1 MKNLINRILGQL
13 GYSVIRNSKLAS
25 LSAAAAH
32 GRSWDFLAE
41 VPSAQLAEL
50 VRLNPLSQAQ
60 LKQDLF
66 VLSELGL
73 KRGGFFVEFGAASGK
88 ELSNTWLLEKHFG
101 WSGILSEPARSYA
114 QKLRSH
120 RACAI
125 DHRCVWS
132 RTGET
137 LAFREASNRVLS
149 TIAAY
154 SDGDMHADARKEGV
168 TYDVATVSLADLLAE
183 HGAPPEPDFLSIDT
197 EGSELAILS
206 ALDFKRWSFKV
217 ICCEHAYTEAR
228 GPLHELLSANG
239 YERVHV
245 DISQYDDWYVRRDIL
260 RAKGGASA

>member
-1 MKNLINRILGQL
+1 MKNLINLILGQL

-101 WSGILSEPARSYA
+101 WSGILAEPARCWHERLA
-114 QKLRSH
+114 ANRS
-120 RACAI
+120 CTI
-125 DHRCVWS
+125 DHDCVWRS
-132 RTGET
+132 TGAQLGFLEAAQPELAT
-137 LAFREASNRVLS
+137 LDGFQHVNLSEKAS
-149 TIAAY
+149 AAAVRY
-154 SDGDMHADARKEGV
+154 QVK
-168 TYDVATVSLADLLAE
+168 TVSLADLLVRHHAPAE
-183 HGAPPEPDFLSIDT
+183 LDYLSIDT
-197 EGSELAILS
+197 EGSEYEILR
-206 ALDFKRWSFKV
+206 DFDFARYPFKV
-217 ICCEHAYTEAR
+217 ITCEHSFTPAR
-228 GPLHELLSANG
+228 EKIHALLTAAG
-239 YERVHV
+239 YVRKYAKFS
-245 DISQYDDWYVRRDIL
+245 DFDDWYVR
-260 RAKGGASA
+260 A